1 MNSHMPELPLEM
13 RRDDSKVCPDT
24 EHVDDASGI
33 VVAHALKAPA
43 SSRSLERQLSG
54 SGVGP
59 GVAAEGLLFGGAA
72 LRSTLPPTIQAAAPA
87 TTTKAARKTSV
98 RARDCLPVRMVWVPE
113 PTIRPRRA
121 SRAASAYSGAA
132 PR

>member
-13 RRDDSKVCPDT
+13 RRDASRVCPDT

-43 SSRSLERQLSG
+43 SSRSLERQLS
-54 SGVGP
+54 GP

-121 SRAASAYSGAA
+121 SRAASA
-132 PR
+132 